1 LFNLQIQKPSFI
13 TNEFLCRQ
21 AGNRRFCGDVSLK
34 EQVKVR
40 NIAKVFAVTGL
51 VIAGLVLNGCSSGAS
66 EAKDQMVAATVNGR
80 NIMMQEVERAINQQT
95 GGNPSTLNQLQM
107 AQARLQVLS
116 NLIQREVLF
125 QRAERE
131 KLLPTEQQIDGAIA
145 TQKQNSGMTAE
156 DFEKSLKAQ
165 NISAETLR
173 EEARKDLAIAALQD
187 KYAGKIDI
195 NDREVE
201 EYYANNRQQFV
212 KARGVALAMI
222 MVDPA
227 DNSAEG
233 IADDAKNETDAKLK
247 IDNIYQQ
254 LQGKADFATVAR
266 AKSED
271 INSLRA
277 GGDIGFAQEQ
287 DLKNNGFPPELVASL
302 FGSMQ
307 VGDYTQPVHFGSGK
321 WYIFKLEEKRLANE
335 NLTLES
341 AGVRQQITQGLTNQ
355 RKAILNAALL
365 ETAINDARIVNH
377 LATNMLNNPGNLGLR
392 PAAAGSAPTQA
403 PTQAPAAAS
412 PAASSPAATGS
423 TSVKPASSP
432 K

>member
-1 LFNLQIQKPSFI
+1 M
-13 TNEFLCRQ
+13 
-21 AGNRRFCGDVSLK
+21 
-34 EQVKVR
+34 R
-40 NIAKVFAVTGL
+40 NIAKVFLVTCLAVGS
-51 VIAGLVLNGCSSGAS
+51 LVLNGCASGAS
-66 EAKDQMVAATVNGR
+66 EARDSMVAATVNGR
-80 NIMMQEVERAINQQT
+80 NIMLSEVERAVSQQT

-131 KLLPTEQQIDGAIA
+131 KLLPTEAQIDNAIA
-145 TQKQNSGMTAE
+145 AQKQNSGMTAE
-156 DFEKSLKAQ
+156 DFEKTLKAQ
-165 NISAETLR
+165 NISAETVR
-173 EEARKDLAIAALQD
+173 EEARKDLAISALQD
-187 KYAGKIDI
+187 KYSGKINI
-195 NDREVE
+195 SDREVE

-271 INSLRA
+271 INTVRV
-277 GGDIGFAQEQ
+277 GGDIGFATEQ
-287 DLKNNGFPPELVASL
+287 DLNNNNFPGELVASF

-307 VGDYTQPVHFGSGK
+307 VGDYTQPTRFSSGK
-321 WYIFKLEEKRLANE
+321 WYIFKLAEKRLANE

-365 ETAINDARIVNH
+365 ETAINEARIVNH

-392 PAAAGSAPTQA
+392 PAAEGAAPTQA
-403 PTQAPAAAS
+403 PTLAPTQGAS
-412 PAASSPAATGS
+412 PSATVTVSPAVRPDG
-423 TSVKPASSP
+423 SP

>member
-1 LFNLQIQKPSFI
+1 
-13 TNEFLCRQ
+13 
-21 AGNRRFCGDVSLK
+21 
-34 EQVKVR
+34 VR

-51 VIAGLVLNGCSSGAS
+51 VMAGLVLNGCSSGAS
-66 EAKDQMVAATVNGR
+66 ESKDQMVAATVNGR

-95 GGNPSTLNQLQM
+95 AGNPSTLNQLQM

-116 NLIQREVLF
+116 NLIQREVLV

-131 KLLPTEQQIDGAIA
+131 KLLPTEAQIDGAIA

-227 DNSAEG
+227 DNSAQG
-233 IADDAKNETDAKLK
+233 LADDAKNETDAKLK

-277 GGDIGFAQEQ
+277 GGDIGFATEQ
-287 DLKNNGFPPELVASL
+287 DLKSNNFPPDLVAGL

-307 VGDYTQPVHFGSGK
+307 VGDYTQPVQFSGK

-365 ETAINDARIVNH
+365 ETAINEARIVNH
-377 LATNMLNNPGNLGLR
+377 LAANMLNNPGNLGLR
-392 PAAAGSAPTQA
+392 PAAAGSAPTQSPTQA
-403 PTQAPAAAS
+403 PSQAPSQAPAAAS
-412 PAASSPAATGS
+412 PAASGS
-423 TSVKPASSP
+423 TSVRPSGSP